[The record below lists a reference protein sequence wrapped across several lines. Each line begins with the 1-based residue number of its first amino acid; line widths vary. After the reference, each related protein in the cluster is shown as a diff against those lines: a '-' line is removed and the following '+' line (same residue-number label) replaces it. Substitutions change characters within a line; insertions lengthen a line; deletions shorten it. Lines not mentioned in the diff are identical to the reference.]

1 MRKIF
6 TLLILVLFITAG
18 CDGQDNISPA
28 KEDSGL
34 ADNKIYFFYY
44 NECPFCHDAMDYIN
58 DKYPDLEITMINI
71 HNPGGYKL
79 LVECAKKFNLGHSVG
94 TPLFCMGN
102 KYLMGW
108 SNESPRQFD
117 EYVKLYLP

>member
-6 TLLILVLFITAG
+6 TLLVLALFITAG
-18 CDGQDNISPA
+18 CDGQGNAAPA
-28 KEDSGL
+28 KEESGL

-58 DKYPDLEITMINI
+58 AKYPDLKITMINI
-71 HNPGGYKL
+71 HNPGGYEL
-79 LVECAKKFNLGHSVG
+79 LVECARKFNLGRSVG

-108 SNESPRQFD
+108 SDESPRQFD
-117 EYVKLYLP
+117 EYVKPYLP

>member
-6 TLLILVLFITAG
+6 TLLFLTLFITAG
-18 CDGQDNISPA
+18 CDGQGNAASV
-28 KEDSGL
+28 KEDGGL

-58 DKYPDLEITMINI
+58 AKYPNLEITMINI
-71 HNPGGYKL
+71 HNPGGYEL
-79 LVECAKKFNLGHSVG
+79 LVECARKFNLGRNVG

-108 SNESPRQFD
+108 SDESPRQFD
-117 EYVKLYLP
+117 EYVKAYLP